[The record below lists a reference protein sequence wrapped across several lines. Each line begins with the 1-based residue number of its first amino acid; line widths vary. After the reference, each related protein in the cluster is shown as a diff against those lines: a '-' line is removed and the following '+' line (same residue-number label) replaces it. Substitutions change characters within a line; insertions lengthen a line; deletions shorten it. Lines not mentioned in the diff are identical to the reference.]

1 MLQLPQILGPSA
13 LSCPQARKILKTLA
27 QKWLQCVF
35 ESLFNWKEQNI
46 LSGVNESCRYFS
58 TKLGPIDASRVAG
71 QFVLKWWYLFKG
83 DYIWAF
89 LYKRKIVYILYCA
102 MLRSASTLT
111 NSVNFAKW
119 RKAPIGSG
127 RPINI
132 HNYPFW
138 PLIPINSEN
147 FPPFLLSV
155 QLWNLLQE
163 PPMCLC
169 GDLKVVRVVS
179 CSCDKNIY
187 NFPFIKGSQTS
198 F

>member
-1 MLQLPQILGPSA
+1 MDQQPGEKEWCMSWKLKSNANILMILSQMLQLPQILGPSA

-127 RPINI
+127 QPINI
-132 HNYPFW
+132 QVAFIIIHF
-138 PLIPINSEN
+138 
-147 FPPFLLSV
+147 
-155 QLWNLLQE
+155 
-163 PPMCLC
+163 
-169 GDLKVVRVVS
+169 DL
-179 CSCDKNIY
+179 
-187 NFPFIKGSQTS
+187 
-198 F
+198 